1 MRPRWPL
8 ALAIV
13 LLLAPIAAPVAAH
26 DHSASVTAGDDGAST
41 EQTTEV
47 IVTGRLTTAGGAP
60 LSNGTISFFKSEE
73 SGDGDAT
80 VGAFGVST
88 DGDGRFTATVEPGFF
103 YQLGYFQTPTGVPPS
118 EANTF
123 PVDGVPDVYSLGE
136 YEVTGGLDV
145 GTVQLPRAHV
155 VRATAA
161 AGDRTYTDGAFNVSH
176 FSPRD
181 DEDVRWS
188 GIPIDDEGRLQS
200 EYRSAPGIEL
210 AGEVEIELDS
220 ADPRTLRE
228 GNASTVRVN
237 VTSERTVALR
247 LARRT
252 TTLSGRVLEAD
263 GDPAANDT
271 VVVSWRAPEASE
283 RVETPSRTAT
293 RTDAAGEFDVTVPR
307 GFDYRVGYFQS
318 AAVNVTN
325 ESVVVADPSV
335 GFPAD
340 RSPDVYALAEVD
352 AAAADVEDLGTVRLP
367 EARRVVAG
375 TETAAGDALVG
386 GVTYAVAAGPGT
398 DGRPV
403 TLSDVPSNQ
412 AGELQFSG
420 TSTPGIDVAGETRID
435 ATATNRSRY
444 PDVASE
450 TVSGAAGRVT
460 LSIPE
465 NSPPTAEITVSDRSP
480 RVSQT
485 VSFSLENLADPD
497 GDDVDLITWDFPP
510 EPGRDARGPTA
521 THAFDDVGNRT
532 VRVTLV
538 DEHGLSRTLTVT
550 LSVRGSNGSG
560 DAAVPPVVGE
570 DPPTDPDGDGR
581 YEDVNGNGAV
591 TLSDVTALFFE
602 RDSAAVTD
610 APGAFDFNDN
620 GAFSLADVTRL
631 FAEL

>member
-1 MRPRWPL
+1 
-8 ALAIV
+8 V
-13 LLLAPIAAPVAAH
+13 
-26 DHSASVTAGDDGAST
+26 ST
-41 EQTTEV
+41 EQATEV

-60 LSNGTISFFKSEE
+60 LANGTISFFKSEE
-73 SGDGDAT
+73 SGDGDGT
-80 VGAFGVST
+80 IGAFGVST

-118 EANTF
+118 ESNTF

-136 YEVTGGLDV
+136 YEVTGRLDV

-161 AGDRTYTDGAFNVSH
+161 AGDRTYTDGTFNVSH

-181 DEDVRWS
+181 GEDVRWS

-200 EYRSAPGIEL
+200 EYKSAPGIEL

-228 GNASTVRVN
+228 GNASAVRVN

-247 LARRT
+247 LTRRT
-252 TTLSGRVLEAD
+252 TTLSGRVREAD

-271 VVVSWRAPEASE
+271 VVVSRRAPEASE
-283 RVETPSRTAT
+283 RVETPPRVAT
-293 RTDAAGEFDVTVPR
+293 RTDAAGEFAVTVPR

-318 AAVNVTN
+318 AAVDVTN
-325 ESVVVADPSV
+325 ESVVAADPSV

-340 RSPDVYALAEVD
+340 GSPDVYELAAVD
-352 AAAADVEDLGTVRLP
+352 AVAADTEDLGTVRLP

-386 GVTYAVAAGPGT
+386 GVTYAVAAGPGA
-398 DGRPV
+398 DGSPV
-403 TLSDVPSNQ
+403 TLSGIPSNR
-412 AGELQFSG
+412 AGELQFTG
-420 TSTPGIDVAGETRID
+420 TSTPGLDVAGAARID
-435 ATATNRSRY
+435 ATAANRSRY

-450 TVSGAAGRVT
+450 TVSGTAGRVT
-460 LSIPE
+460 LTVPE
-465 NSPPTAEITVSDRSP
+465 NSPPTADVVVGDDSP
-480 RVSQT
+480 RAFRN
-485 VSFSLENLADPD
+485 VSFSLESLADPD
-497 GDDVDLITWDFPP
+497 GDDVDLIAWDFPP
-510 EPGRDARGPTA
+510 EPGRDARGPSA
-521 THAFDDVGNRT
+521 VHAFGEVGTHT

-538 DEHGLSRTLTVT
+538 DEHGLNRTLTVT
-550 LSVRGSNGSG
+550 VTVEAANGSG
-560 DAAVPPVVGE
+560 DAAVPPVVGA

-591 TLSDVTALFFE
+591 TLSDVTALFFQ
-602 RDSAAVTD
+602 RDSAAVTGS
-610 APGAFDFNDN
+610 PGAFDFNDN
-620 GAFSLADVTRL
+620 GEFSLADLTRL
-631 FAEL
+631 FGEL